1 MKATDLN
8 DDLIAEAN
16 SQGLLIGAKE
26 LREYFHI
33 DYTENLGDVL
43 KQFTERLGKA
53 IPCCIS
59 DNPSDEEKI
68 TMVLSLSKSDAEDP
82 RKIYCTGV

>member
-1 MKATDLN
+1 MNPKNGDILALANYPWYNLNDPYSLVKPYFMKATDLN

-33 DYTENLGDVL
+33 DYTENLEPV
-43 KQFTERLGKA
+43 
-53 IPCCIS
+53 
-59 DNPSDEEKI
+59 
-68 TMVLSLSKSDAEDP
+68 
-82 RKIYCTGV
+82 